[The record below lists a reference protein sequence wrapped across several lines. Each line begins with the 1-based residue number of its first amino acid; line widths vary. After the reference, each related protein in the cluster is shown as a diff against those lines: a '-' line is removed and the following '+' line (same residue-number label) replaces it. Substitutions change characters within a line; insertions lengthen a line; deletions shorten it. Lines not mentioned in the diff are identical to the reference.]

1 MLGRF
6 FYQFLNTI
14 FQSVSNSFPI
24 SPNTL
29 ALFIAYMYNR
39 NYAPS
44 TVSSYVS
51 ALGYSHKFLGYSDPT
66 KAFFIIQMLK
76 GYNKLGYRLDARL
89 PITLPVLQKL
99 IESSATLSISE
110 FQCCQFRAKCTTA
123 FFAFLRIGEM
133 TYNSAKDASNLI
145 LQVQHVSKLVDS
157 SNYVVALKIT
167 FGNFKHSY
175 NQRPFTIFLHRQNSC
190 CPVQFL
196 LEYLAGRGNRPGPL
210 FLNPD
215 NNPVS
220 RKYFADLLSP
230 SRLMGWTPHV
240 IKVIASASVLPHLLQ
255 SGECLMLKQGLL
267 VDGSQMP
274 FLNILEYRHFQHNF
288 SFACNSCIACGGGC
302 AWVT

>member
-1 MLGRF
+1 MC
-6 FYQFLNTI
+6 
-14 FQSVSNSFPI
+14 
-24 SPNTL
+24 
-29 ALFIAYMYNR
+29 NR

-44 TVSSYVS
+44 TVRSYVS

-66 KAFFIIQMLK
+66 KAFLIIQMLK

-110 FQCCQFRAKCTTA
+110 FQCCQFRAMRTTA

-145 LQVQHVSKLVDS
+145 LQVQNVSKLVDS
-157 SNYVVALKIT
+157 SNYVVALNIT

-175 NQRPFTIFLHRQNSC
+175 NQCPFTIFLHRQNSC
-190 CPVQFL
+190 CLLQFL
-196 LEYLAGRGNRPGPL
+196 LEYLARQGNRPGPL

-220 RKYFADLLSP
+220 RKFFADLHSP
-230 SRLMGWTPHV
+230 S
-240 IKVIASASVLPHLLQ
+240 
-255 SGECLMLKQGLL
+255 LKACGL
-267 VDGSQMP
+267 DSTRYKGHS
-274 FLNILEYRHFQHNF
+274 FRIGAA
-288 SFACNSCIACGGGC
+288 SFAAERGI
-302 AWVT
+302 V

>member
-1 MLGRF
+1 MLAKSSLQPSSIPTYRRAWTL

-29 ALFIAYMYNR
+29 ALFITYMYNR

-76 GYNKLGYRLDARL
+76 GYNKLGDRLDARL

-110 FQCCQFRAKCTTA
+110 FQFSQFRAMCTTA

-133 TYNSAKDASNLI
+133 AYNSAKDASNLI
-145 LQVQHVSKLVDS
+145 LQVHHVSKLVYS
-157 SNYVVALKIT
+157 SKYVVALKIT

-175 NQRPFTIFLHRQNSC
+175 NQRPFTVVLHRQNSF

-196 LEYLAGRGNRPGPL
+196 L
-210 FLNPD
+210 
-215 NNPVS
+215 V
-220 RKYFADLLSP
+220 
-230 SRLMGWTPHV
+230 
-240 IKVIASASVLPHLLQ
+240 
-255 SGECLMLKQGLL
+255 
-267 VDGSQMP
+267 
-274 FLNILEYRHFQHNF
+274 
-288 SFACNSCIACGGGC
+288 
-302 AWVT
+302 

>member
-1 MLGRF
+1 
-6 FYQFLNTI
+6 
-14 FQSVSNSFPI
+14 
-24 SPNTL
+24 
-29 ALFIAYMYNR
+29 MYNR

-44 TVSSYVS
+44 TESSYVS

-76 GYNKLGYRLDARL
+76 GYNKLGYRLDARF

-110 FQCCQFRAKCTTA
+110 FQCCQFRVMCTTA

-145 LQVQHVSKLVDS
+145 LQVQHVSKLVYS
-157 SNYVVALKIT
+157 SSYIVALKIT
-167 FGNFKHSY
+167 FGKFNNSY

-196 LEYLAGRGNRPGPL
+196 LEYLARRGNRPGPL

-220 RKYFADLLSP
+220 RKFFADLMSLSLKAFGLD
-230 SRLMGWTPHV
+230 STRYKGHSFR
-240 IKVIASASVLPHLLQ
+240 ISAA
-255 SGECLMLKQGLL
+255 
-267 VDGSQMP
+267 
-274 FLNILEYRHFQHNF
+274 
-288 SFACNSCIACGGGC
+288 SFAAERGMSDAQIRALGRWKSNAFLKYIRIPSLS
-302 AWVT
+302 T

>member
-1 MLGRF
+1 MAFVRKLVSICFHHNILFKAKHIRGIHNNLADALSRLQVQTFRHLAPAHGPLAYRHSPASAAPELGSIVSILAKSSLQSSSIPTYRRAWTL

-29 ALFIAYMYNR
+29 ALFITYMYNR

-66 KAFFIIQMLK
+66 KAFFIIQVLK

-110 FQCCQFRAKCTTA
+110 FQFSQFRAMCTTA

-133 TYNSAKDASNLI
+133 AYNSAKDASNLI
-145 LQVQHVSKLVDS
+145 LQAHHVSKLVYS
-157 SNYVVALKIT
+157 SKYVVALKIT

-175 NQRPFTIFLHRQNSC
+175 NQRPFTIFLHRQNSF

-196 LEYLAGRGNRPGPL
+196 L
-210 FLNPD
+210 
-215 NNPVS
+215 V
-220 RKYFADLLSP
+220 
-230 SRLMGWTPHV
+230 
-240 IKVIASASVLPHLLQ
+240 
-255 SGECLMLKQGLL
+255 
-267 VDGSQMP
+267 
-274 FLNILEYRHFQHNF
+274 
-288 SFACNSCIACGGGC
+288 
-302 AWVT
+302 

>member
-1 MLGRF
+1 MLAKSSLQPSSIPTYRRAWTL

-89 PITLPVLQKL
+89 PITLSVLQKL

-110 FQCCQFRAKCTTA
+110 FQCCQFRAMRTTA

-196 LEYLAGRGNRPGPL
+196 LQYLERRGNRLGPL

-220 RKYFADLLSP
+220 RKFFADLLSL
-230 SRLMGWTPHV
+230 S
-240 IKVIASASVLPHLLQ
+240 
-255 SGECLMLKQGLL
+255 LKACGR
-267 VDGSQMP
+267 DSTRYKGHS
-274 FLNILEYRHFQHNF
+274 FRIGAA
-288 SFACNSCIACGGGC
+288 SFAAERGMSNAQIRALGGWKST
-302 AWVT
+302 AFLKYIRIPSLST

>member
-1 MLGRF
+1 MLAKSSLQPSSIPTYPRAWTL

-24 SPNTL
+24 STL

-51 ALGYSHKFLGYSDPT
+51 ALGYSHKFLGYSGPT

-76 GYNKLGYRLDARL
+76 GYNKLGYRLNARL

-99 IESSATLSISE
+99 TESSATLSISE
-110 FQCCQFRAKCTTA
+110 FQCCQFRAMRKTA

-175 NQRPFTIFLHRQNSC
+175 NQCPFTIFLHRQNSC

-196 LEYLAGRGNRPGPL
+196 LEYLARRGNRPGPL
-210 FLNPD
+210 FLIQI
-215 NNPVS
+215 
-220 RKYFADLLSP
+220 
-230 SRLMGWTPHV
+230 T
-240 IKVIASASVLPHLLQ
+240 I
-255 SGECLMLKQGLL
+255 
-267 VDGSQMP
+267 P
-274 FLNILEYRHFQHNF
+274 FLENFLRTFILLH
-288 SFACNSCIACGGGC
+288 
-302 AWVT
+302 

>member
-1 MLGRF
+1 MAFVQKLVSICLHHNILFKAKHIRGIYNNLADALSLAGADFQTSSSSSHGSLTCRYSPASAASELGSIVSMLAKSSLQPSSIPTYRRAWTL

-76 GYNKLGYRLDARL
+76 GYNKLGYRLDAHL

-110 FQCCQFRAKCTTA
+110 FQCCPFRAMCTTA

-167 FGNFKHSY
+167 FG
-175 NQRPFTIFLHRQNSC
+175 T
-190 CPVQFL
+190 
-196 LEYLAGRGNRPGPL
+196 
-210 FLNPD
+210 
-215 NNPVS
+215 
-220 RKYFADLLSP
+220 
-230 SRLMGWTPHV
+230 
-240 IKVIASASVLPHLLQ
+240 
-255 SGECLMLKQGLL
+255 
-267 VDGSQMP
+267 
-274 FLNILEYRHFQHNF
+274 
-288 SFACNSCIACGGGC
+288 
-302 AWVT
+302 